1 MAVPGGLGTGALRQA
16 ADGGGGHPEAFPRLD
31 LELMRVVD
39 AAGERRRFA
48 PGEVLH
54 RAGQVPREMYVVV
67 RGALAGYANHG
78 TPDERLVG
86 VIGERQFRG
95 GTNLFS
101 GQPAYTTT
109 VAPEGAVVVVLSID
123 QARRVVSTN
132 QRLGELVL
140 AAMVA
145 RRALLVGMNVG
156 PARGWVRAVARHAP
170 GPRTAHT
177 QSNPTWLPRC
187 RGRPTR
193 GGASV
198 RAEGRAGTDAPGP
211 R

>member
-1 MAVPGGLGTGALRQA
+1 MAVPGGLGSGALRQA

-31 LELMRVVD
+31 LEQMRVVD
-39 AAGERRRFA
+39 AAGERRTLAR
-48 PGEVLH
+48 GEVLN

-86 VIGERQFRG
+86 VIGERQYWG

-101 GQPAYTTT
+101 GQPAYITT
-109 VAPEGAVVVVLSID
+109 VAPEGAVVVVLSTD

-156 PARGWVRAVARHAP
+156 LRVVGSGLSPDTRRVRELLTRNRSHMAASMSRA
-170 GPRTAHT
+170 THT
-177 QSNPTWLPRC
+177 RRRFC
-187 RGRPTR
+187 
-193 GGASV
+193 AS
-198 RAEGRAGTDAPGP
+198 
-211 R
+211 